1 MKLAKYTMYVEIDDL
16 DQLTTKGLQDEIN
29 QKVLDQSALNGKCLL
44 VEEASRLIDTD
55 DWNCD
60 DWDNRPLNFTNN
72 INNPEVWEK
81 ELKGGE

>member
-1 MKLAKYTMYVEIDDL
+1 MKIAKYTLYIEIDDL

-44 VEEASRLIDTD
+44 VEEASRTIDTD
-55 DWNCD
+55 DWDCD
-60 DWDNRPLNFTNN
+60 DWDNRPLNFTDN

-81 ELKGGE
+81 ELKGR